1 MHVCMCVCMYACVYV
16 CMYVWMDGWM
26 DGWGGVRMCMCVRAC
41 SSAVA
46 AATALL
52 LLLLLLIA
60 QHRVMCILRF
70 ACSSSS
76 PVLSGSCLSPRVIAG
91 SVRQT
96 CVMTEGC
103 WRSVGLL
110 RDESDEHP
118 PARSRECHIYFTVP
132 TQVCRREDITLVFRP
147 EEKSEISHTPR
158 GGVWRGLIGE
168 KGLWP
173 RGGGWAR

>member
-1 MHVCMCVCMYACVYV
+1 MCVCV
-16 CMYVWMDGWM
+16 DGWM
-26 DGWGGVRMCMCVRAC
+26 DGWMGVVSGCVCVCACVQQC

-46 AATALL
+46 AVTAL

-60 QHRVMCILRF
+60 QHRVMRILRF

-110 RDESDEHP
+110 RDKSDEHP

-132 TQVCRREDITLVFRP
+132 TQVGGGKTLPSVDRDRRERNP
-147 EEKSEISHTPR
+147 KISHTPR
-158 GGVWRGLIGE
+158 GG
-168 KGLWP
+168 P
-173 RGGGWAR
+173 GGV